1 MSGFFVSFAL
11 PFEKPFSI
19 PIMKKL
25 FIVIA
30 LFTLLCACNNNTQT
44 PANVPQPDPAT
55 AAMHEKQQK
64 AQEDWKNWDNLTD
77 ERKNELLEDYK
88 ATYDEIKAIKEAREA
103 RKAKFEA
110 AMQNWDNLTL
120 EEKKAAIDLMA
131 PNSAKA
137 EPVTTPEQNTK

>member
-1 MSGFFVSFAL
+1 MLVLHFL
-11 PFEKPFSI
+11 FEIHFLSL
-19 PIMKKL
+19 IMKKI
-25 FIVIA
+25 FITIA
-30 LFTLLCACNNNTQT
+30 LFTLLCACNNNTQA
-44 PANVPQPDPAT
+44 PAKEPQADPAT
-55 AAMHEKQQK
+55 EAMHAKQQK

-137 EPVTTPEQNTK
+137 EPVITPEQNTK

>member
-1 MSGFFVSFAL
+1 
-11 PFEKPFSI
+11 
-19 PIMKKL
+19 MKKL
-25 FIVIA
+25 F
-30 LFTLLCACNNNTQT
+30 LFLTVSTLLLCACNNNTQT
-44 PANVPQPDPAT
+44 PANEPQQDPT
-55 AAMHEKQQK
+55 KVAMEEKQKK

-137 EPVTTPEQNTK
+137 EPVITPEQNPDTK

>member
-1 MSGFFVSFAL
+1 
-11 PFEKPFSI
+11 
-19 PIMKKL
+19 
-25 FIVIA
+25 
-30 LFTLLCACNNNTQT
+30 
-44 PANVPQPDPAT
+44 
-55 AAMHEKQQK
+55 MHEKQQK

-110 AMQNWDNLTL
+110 AMQNWDNLTM

-137 EPVTTPEQNTK
+137 EPVTTPEQNTNTK